1 MYKKSSVLKSGL
13 YEDYTYFEVYKLWAT
28 MLNDGCIGYN
38 VKEPVLY
45 MRAGEGMY
53 KRRGGLKYISYIYKF
68 KKHLKDIGFITTGQ
82 FIGDTVARSIVSIV
96 PYKVRKFIYAKLLR
110 K

>member
-1 MYKKSSVLKSGL
+1 M
-13 YEDYTYFEVYKLWAT
+13 YEDYTYFEDYNLWAT